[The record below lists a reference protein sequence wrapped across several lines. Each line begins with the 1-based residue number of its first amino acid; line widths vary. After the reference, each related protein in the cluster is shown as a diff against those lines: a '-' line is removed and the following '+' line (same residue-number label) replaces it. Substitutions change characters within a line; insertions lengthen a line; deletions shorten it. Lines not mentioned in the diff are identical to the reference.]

1 MPSLQHQSMI
11 MEQFKA
17 KFIEEAHGLINQ
29 LEESLLEQENNL
41 DHPDHVQQIFRV
53 LHTLKGVSSM
63 YGFGHIS
70 DLVHDL
76 ESIFDLIREQ
86 RQVFTESIFETT
98 LKTVDHLRQLLND
111 ESLKDNVNQSNQQ
124 QLLAD
129 IAKVVGE
136 VGLNQDTNPEAGG
149 IEKADTNGKE
159 TFYIIFY
166 PNENHLFR
174 AINILRMFE
183 ELAHLGAFEIVNH
196 SFAELNGDQPE
207 QNAWGIYL
215 TTDQGQEA
223 IEDVFMFVM
232 EDCRILRVSNSNLLN
247 NEEFTS
253 LLNSLQDFRES
264 TEPSHLRASLLDTIE
279 SINAQVHSRSN
290 KVEEKPSVVKP
301 SKPVEAEKQ
310 QESAS
315 DEPASSFPDITN
327 QLTSRISIDAA
338 KLDQLMYLVSE
349 LVITKSQLNLVVEN
363 QDYTKLIS
371 IAEKIDDLSRN
382 FRDNALNIRLVSVAE
397 MIMPF
402 KRMIRDLSK
411 KLGKE
416 VKLITQGTETEL
428 DKNVIDRLVEPVMHI
443 LRNCVDHGI
452 ETPDVR
458 EANNKTSYG
467 NIKFTSFYSGANVF
481 IQIQDDGAGID
492 TEKVLKKAIEKGLIS
507 PDDKLKEKEIYDL
520 LFHPGF
526 STAEEVSD
534 VSGRGVGMDIVRKK
548 INEVRGEVEVN
559 SEPGLGTFITIKL
572 HQTLS
577 IIDTLLIQVNE
588 TNYLVPLSDIE
599 YCDQRTHNQLY
610 QTLNRQVEIQDE
622 LMSFVALREILNHD
636 GAHPAKE
643 KLIIIN
649 KNDKCLAIVADQI
662 IGEHQAVL
670 KPLGEIFQSQQFLS
684 GASIL
689 GDGSLALMLDT
700 NKLVNKTVV
709 EESMGSSF

>member
-1 MPSLQHQSMI
+1 

-29 LEESLLEQENNL
+29 LESALLEQEEHLNN
-41 DHPDHVQQIFRV
+41 PDNVQQIFRV

-63 YGFGHIS
+63 YGFNHIS

-76 ESIFDLIREQ
+76 ESIFDLIREEKQ
-86 RQVFTESIFETT
+86 EFTHSIFDTT
-98 LKTVDHLRQLLND
+98 LKTVDHLRHLLDEENLDIESNQIAQKQLLNEIAD
-111 ESLKDNVNQSNQQ
+111 VVN
-124 QLLAD
+124 
-129 IAKVVGE
+129 E
-136 VGLNQDTNPEAGG
+136 VGMDQKDDPETLASH
-149 IEKADTNGKE
+149 IASTPKE

-166 PNENHLFR
+166 PSENHMFR

-183 ELAHLGAFEIVNH
+183 ELAHLGEYEIVNH
-196 SFAELNGDQPE
+196 AFEEPAGDQSE

-215 TTDQGQEA
+215 VTDQGQDA
-223 IEDVFMFVM
+223 IEDVFMFVL
-232 EDCRILRVSNSNLLN
+232 EDCRILKVSKYNLFNHDTFSVQLN
-247 NEEFTS
+247 ALKDHQGMSESS
-253 LLNSLQDFRES
+253 LIKESLM
-264 TEPSHLRASLLDTIE
+264 DTIE
-279 SINAQVHSRSN
+279 SINAEKPGKVEKTQNKENSRQELKTGTNETEPDNN
-290 KVEEKPSVVKP
+290 KV
-301 SKPVEAEKQ
+301 AESNQ
-310 QESAS
+310 NYNDVTS
-315 DEPASSFPDITN
+315 

-416 VKLITQGTETEL
+416 VKLITQGIETEL

-458 EANNKTSYG
+458 QANNKTPHG

-492 TEKVLKKAIEKGLIS
+492 PEKIRRKAIEKGLIS
-507 PDDKLKEKEIYDL
+507 PDDQLKEKDIYNL
-520 LFHPGF
+520 IFHPGF
-526 STAEEVSD
+526 STAENVSD

-559 SEPGLGTFITIKL
+559 SELGLGTFITIKL

-577 IIDTLLIQVNE
+577 IIDTLLIEVNDAK
-588 TNYLVPLSDIE
+588 YLVPLSDIE
-599 YCDQRTHNQLY
+599 YCDQRNQAQLY
-610 QTLNRQVEIQDE
+610 QSHNRQVEIQDE
-622 LMSFVALREILNHD
+622 LLPFVSLRELLKLEGHQ
-636 GAHPAKE
+636 PEKQ

-649 KNDKCLAIVADQI
+649 KNDKKLAIVADQI

-670 KPLGEIFQSQQFLS
+670 KPLGEVFQSQQFLS

-689 GDGSLALMLDT
+689 GDGTLALMLDT

-709 EESMGSSF
+709 EECLLSGQ